1 MTSEER
7 DEGSLRLLAA
17 LGDIDDRFV
26 MEAACPEATG
36 SVEGQSNAIEHDN
49 EAKLAQEGDRQNGT
63 AAAKVQVNMPA
74 DVASDAMSD
83 AEGCG
88 AAPADVPAHSKPE
101 TEGPDD
107 VSARKVSRST
117 PVEKVPVDA
126 SSGKARGNV
135 LWFTPERVRVLA
147 GVGIAACLLVAGAI
161 VFARPE
167 MLGLN
172 NPGPSEPAMM
182 RDQTSDTL
190 SPEEAAPEAA
200 MPEDAA
206 ADSEDAGVM
215 AASESAVMALSDDG
229 DQGAPLAR
237 AVPDAEEGEVA
248 QDAVTA
254 SGAVT
259 TLANPWQECASMAQ
273 AESLAGFSL
282 AISDPAL
289 PEGYGPEAACIQV
302 IEGEMLEVDY
312 NGEHGGS
319 ICLRKAVGS
328 DDVSGDY
335 NSYDLTQTSCIA
347 GQDVTLRGAE
357 NAWYVAT
364 WTSDGYSF
372 AVVSTSALT
381 TSQVEA
387 LVVGLR

>member
-7 DEGSLRLLAA
+7 DERSLRLLAA

-26 MEAACPEATG
+26 MEAACPEETG
-36 SVEGQSNAIEHDN
+36 SVGERTDVIEGDSKT
-49 EAKLAQEGDRQNGT
+49 KLTQEGDMQKGATVVRG
-63 AAAKVQVNMPA
+63 QVNMPA
-74 DVASDAMSD
+74 DVTSDAVSE
-83 AEGCG
+83 AEGCD
-88 AAPADVPAHSKPE
+88 DVPA
-101 TEGPDD
+101 
-107 VSARKVSRST
+107 
-117 PVEKVPVDA
+117 EKVPRSAPDEKALVDVA
-126 SSGKARGNV
+126 AEKAPGKV
-135 LWFTPERVRVLA
+135 LRFTPERVRALA

-172 NPGPSEPAMM
+172 NSGPSEPAMTQ
-182 RDQTSDTL
+182 DQTTDTAA
-190 SPEEAAPEAA
+190 PEEAAPEAA

-215 AASESAVMALSDDG
+215 AASESAIMALSDDG

-237 AVPDAEEGEVA
+237 AVQDADEGEVA
-248 QDAVTA
+248 QDAAAA

-273 AESLAGFSL
+273 AESLAGFSF
-282 AISDPAL
+282 AISDSAL
-289 PEGYGPEAACIQV
+289 PEGYGPEAAYIQV
-302 IEGEMLEVDY
+302 IAGAMLEVNY
-312 NGEHGGS
+312 TGERGGS
-319 ICLRKAVGS
+319 VCLRKAVGT

-335 NSYDLTQTSCIA
+335 NSYDLTQTSRIA

-357 NAWYVAT
+357 NAWYVVT
-364 WTSDGYSF
+364 WTRDGYSF

-387 LVVGLR
+387 LVAGMR

>member
-7 DEGSLRLLAA
+7 DERSLRLLAA

-26 MEAACPEATG
+26 MEAACPGATG
-36 SVEGQSNAIEHDN
+36 SVDERASAMKDDS
-49 EAKLAQEGDRQNGT
+49 EAEPAQEVDMQKGAPTSRVPG
-63 AAAKVQVNMPA
+63 KVL
-74 DVASDAMSD
+74 
-83 AEGCG
+83 
-88 AAPADVPAHSKPE
+88 
-101 TEGPDD
+101 
-107 VSARKVSRST
+107 R
-117 PVEKVPVDA
+117 
-126 SSGKARGNV
+126 
-135 LWFTPERVRVLA
+135 FTPERVRALA

-172 NPGPSEPAMM
+172 NPGPSEPAMTQ
-182 RDQTSDTL
+182 DQTTDTAA
-190 SPEEAAPEAA
+190 PEEAAPEAA
-200 MPEDAA
+200 MPENAA
-206 ADSEDAGVM
+206 ADGEDAGVM

-237 AVPDAEEGEVA
+237 AVQDADEGEVA
-248 QDAVTA
+248 QDAVAA

-273 AESLAGFSL
+273 AESLAGFSF
-282 AISDPAL
+282 AISDSAL
-289 PEGYGPEAACIQV
+289 PEGYGPEAAYIQV
-302 IEGEMLEVDY
+302 IASAMIEVDY
-312 NGEHGGS
+312 TGGRGGS
-319 ICLRKAVGS
+319 VCLRKAVGT

-335 NSYDLTQTSCIA
+335 NSYDLTQTSRIA

-364 WTSDGYSF
+364 WTRDGYSF

-387 LVVGLR
+387 LVAGLR

>member
-7 DEGSLRLLAA
+7 DERSLRLLAA

-26 MEAACPEATG
+26 MEAACPGAMG
-36 SVEGQSNAIEHDN
+36 SVDERADASKGAC
-49 EAKLAQEGDRQNGT
+49 EAELAQEGDMQKG
-63 AAAKVQVNMPA
+63 AAVVRGRVNMPA
-74 DVASDAMSD
+74 DVTSDAMSE
-83 AEGCG
+83 AEGCD
-88 AAPADVPAHSKPE
+88 DVPVE
-101 TEGPDD
+101 
-107 VSARKVSRST
+107 KVSRSA
-117 PVEKVPVDA
+117 PAEKALVDA
-126 SSGKARGNV
+126 AAEKARGKV
-135 LWFTPERVRVLA
+135 LRFTPERVRALA

-172 NPGPSEPAMM
+172 NPAPSESTMTK
-182 RDQTSDTL
+182 DQTTDTAA
-190 SPEEAAPEAA
+190 SEKAAPEAA

-237 AVPDAEEGEVA
+237 AVQDADEGAVA
-248 QDAVTA
+248 QDAVAA

-273 AESLAGFSL
+273 AESLAGFSF
-282 AISDPAL
+282 AISDSVL
-289 PEGYGPEAACIQV
+289 PEGYGPEAAYIQV
-302 IEGEMLEVDY
+302 IAGAMIEVDY
-312 NGEHGGS
+312 TDGRGGS
-319 ICLRKAVGS
+319 VCLRKAVGT

-335 NSYDLTQTSCIA
+335 NSYDLTQTSRIA
-347 GQDVTLRGAE
+347 GQDVTMRGAE
-357 NAWYVAT
+357 NAWYVVT
-364 WTSDGYSF
+364 WTRDGYSF

-387 LVVGLR
+387 LVAGLR

>member
-7 DEGSLRLLAA
+7 DERSLRLLAV

-26 MEAACPEATG
+26 MEAACHEATG
-36 SVEGQSNAIEHDN
+36 SVDERADASKDDGET
-49 EAKLAQEGDRQNGT
+49 ELVQEGDMQKG
-63 AAAKVQVNMPA
+63 AAAAEVLGNMPA
-74 DVASDAMSD
+74 DVTSDAMSE
-83 AEGCG
+83 AEGCD
-88 AAPADVPAHSKPE
+88 DVPA
-101 TEGPDD
+101 G
-107 VSARKVSRST
+107 
-117 PVEKVPVDA
+117 KVPRSAPDEKALVNA
-126 SSGKARGNV
+126 AAEKAPGKV
-135 LWFTPERVRVLA
+135 LRFTPEHVRVLA

-172 NPGPSEPAMM
+172 NPGPSESTMTK
-182 RDQTSDTL
+182 DQTTDIAAS
-190 SPEEAAPEAA
+190 EEAAPEAA
-200 MPEDAA
+200 MPENAA

-215 AASESAVMALSDDG
+215 AASESTVMALSDDG

-237 AVPDAEEGEVA
+237 AVQDADEGVVA
-248 QDAVTA
+248 QDAVAA

-259 TLANPWQECASMAQ
+259 TLANPWQECASMTQ
-273 AESLAGFSL
+273 AESLAGFSF
-282 AISDPAL
+282 AIDAGAL
-289 PEGYGPEAACIQV
+289 PEGYGPNASYIQV
-302 IEGEMLEVDY
+302 IAGAMLEVDY
-312 NGEHGGS
+312 GGARGGS
-319 ICLRKAVGS
+319 VCLRKAVGT

-335 NSYDLTQTSCIA
+335 NSYDLTQTSRIE

-364 WTSDGYSF
+364 WARDGYSF

-387 LVVGLR
+387 FVAGMR

>member
-7 DEGSLRLLAA
+7 DERSLRLLAA

-26 MEAACPEATG
+26 MEAACPEAMG
-36 SVEGQSNAIEHDN
+36 SVDERADASKGAS
-49 EAKLAQEGDRQNGT
+49 EAELAQEGDMQKGA

-74 DVASDAMSD
+74 DVTSDAMSE
-83 AEGCG
+83 AEGCD
-88 AAPADVPAHSKPE
+88 DVPA
-101 TEGPDD
+101 G
-107 VSARKVSRST
+107 
-117 PVEKVPVDA
+117 KVPRSA
-126 SSGKARGNV
+126 PAEKAPGKV
-135 LWFTPERVRVLA
+135 LRFTPERARALA

-172 NPGPSEPAMM
+172 NPGPSEPAMTQ
-182 RDQTSDTL
+182 DQTTDTAA
-190 SPEEAAPEAA
+190 PEEAAPEAA
-200 MPEDAA
+200 MPENAA
-206 ADSEDAGVM
+206 ADGEDAGVM

-237 AVPDAEEGEVA
+237 AVQDADEGEVA
-248 QDAVTA
+248 QDAVAA

-273 AESLAGFSL
+273 AESLAGFSF
-282 AISDPAL
+282 AISDSAL
-289 PEGYGPEAACIQV
+289 PEGYGPEAAYIQV
-302 IEGEMLEVDY
+302 IASAMIEVDY
-312 NGEHGGS
+312 TGGRGGS
-319 ICLRKAVGS
+319 VCLRKAVGT

-335 NSYDLTQTSCIA
+335 NSYDLTQTSRIA
-347 GQDVTLRGAE
+347 GQDVTMRGAE
-357 NAWYVAT
+357 NAWYVVT
-364 WTSDGYSF
+364 WTRDGYSF

-387 LVVGLR
+387 LVAGLR

>member
-7 DEGSLRLLAA
+7 DERSLRLLAA

-26 MEAACPEATG
+26 MEAACHEATG
-36 SVEGQSNAIEHDN
+36 SVDERVAAIEDDS
-49 EAKLAQEGDRQNGT
+49 ETELVQEGDMQKGAE
-63 AAAKVQVNMPA
+63 AAEVQGNMPA
-74 DVASDAMSD
+74 DVTSDAMSE

-88 AAPADVPAHSKPE
+88 DVPAGKVPR
-101 TEGPDD
+101 
-107 VSARKVSRST
+107 SA
-117 PVEKVPVDA
+117 PAEKAPVDA
-126 SSGKARGNV
+126 STGREPGKV
-135 LWFTPERVRVLA
+135 LRFTPERVRALA
-147 GVGIAACLLVAGAI
+147 GAGIAACLLVAGAI

-172 NPGPSEPAMM
+172 NPAPSESTMTK
-182 RDQTSDTL
+182 DQTTDTAA
-190 SPEEAAPEAA
+190 SEEAAPEAA
-200 MPEDAA
+200 MPENAA
-206 ADSEDAGVM
+206 ADSEDASVM
-215 AASESAVMALSDDG
+215 AASESTVMALSDDG

-237 AVPDAEEGEVA
+237 AVQDADEGAVA
-248 QDAVTA
+248 QDAVAA

-273 AESLAGFSL
+273 AESLAGFSF
-282 AISDPAL
+282 AISDTAL
-289 PEGYGPEAACIQV
+289 PEGYGPEASYIQV
-302 IEGEMLEVDY
+302 IAGAMLEVDY
-312 NGEHGGS
+312 DGARGGS
-319 ICLRKAVGS
+319 LCLRKAVGT

-335 NSYDLTQTSCIA
+335 NSYDLTQTSRVA

-364 WTSDGYSF
+364 WARDGYSF

-387 LVVGLR
+387 FVVGMR

>member
-17 LGDIDDRFV
+17 RGDIDDRFV
-26 MEAACPEATG
+26 MDAACPEVTG
-36 SVEGQSNAIEHDN
+36 SVKGQSGAIEGGN
-49 EAKLAQEGDRQNGT
+49 ETKLTQEGDKQNGAAT
-63 AAAKVQVNMPA
+63 AKGQVNMPA
-74 DVASDAMSD
+74 DVASDVMSG

-88 AAPADVPAHSKPE
+88 VAPADMLAHSKPE

-107 VSARKVSRST
+107 VSAGKA
-117 PVEKVPVDA
+117 PVDA
-126 SSGKARGNV
+126 STDKEPGKILR
-135 LWFTPERVRVLA
+135 FTPEHVRALA
-147 GVGIAACLLVAGAI
+147 GVGIAACLLVAGVI

-167 MLGLN
+167 MLSLN
-172 NPGPSEPAMM
+172 NPGPSEPAMTQ
-182 RDQTSDTL
+182 DQTTDTAA
-190 SPEEAAPEAA
+190 PEEAAPEAA
-200 MPEDAA
+200 MPEDVA

-215 AASESAVMALSDDG
+215 AASESTVMALSDDG

-237 AVPDAEEGEVA
+237 AVQDAEEGEVV

-259 TLANPWQECASMAQ
+259 TLANRWQECASMAQ

-282 AISDPAL
+282 AISDSAL
-289 PEGYGPEAACIQV
+289 PEGYGPEAACIQA
-302 IEGEMLEVDY
+302 IEGSMLEVNY
-312 NGEHGGS
+312 NGECGGS
-319 ICLRKAVGS
+319 VCLRKAVGT

-387 LVVGLR
+387 LVAGLR

>member
-7 DEGSLRLLAA
+7 DERSLRLLAA

-26 MEAACPEATG
+26 MEVACHEATG
-36 SVEGQSNAIEHDN
+36 SVGERADASKDDSET
-49 EAKLAQEGDRQNGT
+49 ELVQEGDMQKG
-63 AAAKVQVNMPA
+63 AAAAEVQGNMPA
-74 DVASDAMSD
+74 DVTSDAMSE
-83 AEGCG
+83 AEGCD
-88 AAPADVPAHSKPE
+88 DVPAGKVPRSA
-101 TEGPDD
+101 PDEKALVD
-107 VSARKVSRST
+107 AA
-117 PVEKVPVDA
+117 VEKAP
-126 SSGKARGNV
+126 GKV
-135 LWFTPERVRVLA
+135 LRFTPERVRALA

-172 NPGPSEPAMM
+172 NPAPSESTMTK
-182 RDQTSDTL
+182 DQTTDTAA
-190 SPEEAAPEAA
+190 SEEAAPEAA
-200 MPEDAA
+200 MPENAA

-237 AVPDAEEGEVA
+237 AVQDADEGAVA
-248 QDAVTA
+248 QDAVAA

-259 TLANPWQECASMAQ
+259 TLANPWQDCASMAQ
-273 AESLAGFSL
+273 AESLAGFSF
-282 AISDPAL
+282 AINDSAL
-289 PEGYGPEAACIQV
+289 PEGCGPEAAYIQV
-302 IEGEMLEVDY
+302 IAGSMLEVDY
-312 NGEHGGS
+312 TGERGGS
-319 ICLRKAVGS
+319 VCLRKAVGT

-335 NSYDLTQTSCIA
+335 NSYDLTQTSCVA

-364 WTSDGYSF
+364 WARDGYSF

-387 LVVGLR
+387 FVAGMR

>member
-36 SVEGQSNAIEHDN
+36 SAGKQADASKGDSETE
-49 EAKLAQEGDRQNGT
+49 LAQEGDRQNG
-63 AAAKVQVNMPA
+63 AATAKVQVNMPA
-74 DVASDAMSD
+74 DVASDAMPE

-88 AAPADVPAHSKPE
+88 TAPADMLAHSKPE

-107 VSARKVSRST
+107 VSAGKAPRSA
-117 PVEKVPVDA
+117 PVEKASVDV
-126 SSGKARGNV
+126 SPGKAKGKV
-135 LWFTPERVRVLA
+135 LRFTPERVRVLA

-200 MPEDAA
+200 MSEDAA

-237 AVPDAEEGEVA
+237 AVQDAEEGEVA
-248 QDAVTA
+248 QDAVAA

-259 TLANPWQECASMAQ
+259 TLANPWQPCTSMAQ
-273 AESLAGFSL
+273 AESLAGFSF
-282 AISDPAL
+282 AIDASGL
-289 PEGYGPEAACIQV
+289 PQGYGPDATSLRV
-302 IEGEMLEVDY
+302 IEGEMLEANYD
-312 NGEHGGS
+312 GEHGGS

-335 NSYDLTQTSCIA
+335 NEYGLTQTVRIA
-347 GQDVTLRGAE
+347 GYDVTLRGADD
-357 NAWYVAT
+357 AWYVVT
-364 WTSDGYSF
+364 WAHDGYAY
-372 AVVSTSALT
+372 AVTSTSSLAM
-381 TSQVEA
+381 SQVEA
-387 LVVGLR
+387 LARGMK

>member
-49 EAKLAQEGDRQNGT
+49 EAKLAQEGDRQNGAAT
-63 AAAKVQVNMPA
+63 AKAQVNMPA

-88 AAPADVPAHSKPE
+88 VAPADMLAHSKPE

-107 VSARKVSRST
+107 VPAGKAPRSA
-117 PVEKVPVDA
+117 PVEKAPVDV
-126 SSGKARGNV
+126 SPGKAKGKV
-135 LWFTPERVRVLA
+135 LRFTPERVRVLA
-147 GVGIAACLLVAGAI
+147 GVGIAACLLVAGVI

-167 MLGLN
+167 MLSLN
-172 NPGPSEPAMM
+172 NPGPSEPAMTQ
-182 RDQTSDTL
+182 DQTTDTAA
-190 SPEEAAPEAA
+190 PEEAALEAA

-215 AASESAVMALSDDG
+215 AASESTVMAFSDDG
-229 DQGAPLAR
+229 DQGASLAR
-237 AVPDAEEGEVA
+237 AVQDAEGGEVA
-248 QDAVTA
+248 QDAVAA

-273 AESLAGFSL
+273 AESLAGFSF
-282 AISDPAL
+282 AIDDSAL
-289 PEGYGPEAACIQV
+289 PEGYGREASYIQV
-302 IEGEMLEVDY
+302 IEGKMLEVDY

-319 ICLRKAVGS
+319 VCLRKAVGT

-335 NSYDLTQTSCIA
+335 SSYDLTQTSCIA

-364 WTSDGYSF
+364 WTSDGYYF

-387 LVVGLR
+387 LVAGLR

>member
-7 DEGSLRLLAA
+7 DERSLRLLAA

-26 MEAACPEATG
+26 MEAACPEAMG
-36 SVEGQSNAIEHDN
+36 SVDERADASKGDSET
-49 EAKLAQEGDRQNGT
+49 KLTQEGDMQKG
-63 AAAKVQVNMPA
+63 AAVARGRVNMPA
-74 DVASDAMSD
+74 DVTSDAMSE
-83 AEGCG
+83 AEGCD
-88 AAPADVPAHSKPE
+88 DVPAGK
-101 TEGPDD
+101 
-107 VSARKVSRST
+107 ASRSA
-117 PVEKVPVDA
+117 PAEKAAVDA
-126 SSGKARGNV
+126 STGREPGKV
-135 LWFTPERVRVLA
+135 LRFTPERVRILA

-172 NPGPSEPAMM
+172 NPGPSEPAMTQ
-182 RDQTSDTL
+182 DQTTDTAA
-190 SPEEAAPEAA
+190 PEEAAPEAA
-200 MPEDAA
+200 MPENAA

-237 AVPDAEEGEVA
+237 AVQDAEEGEVA
-248 QDAVTA
+248 QDAVAA

-259 TLANPWQECASMAQ
+259 TLANPWQECANMPQ
-273 AESLAGFSL
+273 AESLAGFSF
-282 AISDPAL
+282 AISDSAL

-302 IEGEMLEVDY
+302 IAGSMLEVDY
-312 NGEHGGS
+312 TGERGGS
-319 ICLRKAVGS
+319 VCLRKAVGT

-335 NSYDLTQTSCIA
+335 NSYDLTQTSRTA
-347 GQDVTLRGAE
+347 GQDVTMRGAE
-357 NAWYVAT
+357 NAWYVVT
-364 WTSDGYSF
+364 WTRDGYSF

-387 LVVGLR
+387 LVAGLR

>member
-49 EAKLAQEGDRQNGT
+49 EAKLAQEGDRQNGAAT
-63 AAAKVQVNMPA
+63 AKAQVKVL
-74 DVASDAMSD
+74 
-83 AEGCG
+83 
-88 AAPADVPAHSKPE
+88 
-101 TEGPDD
+101 
-107 VSARKVSRST
+107 R
-117 PVEKVPVDA
+117 
-126 SSGKARGNV
+126 
-135 LWFTPERVRVLA
+135 FTPERVRVLA

-215 AASESAVMALSDDG
+215 AASESTVMALSDDG

-237 AVPDAEEGEVA
+237 AVQDAEEGEVA
-248 QDAVTA
+248 QDAVAA
-254 SGAVT
+254 SGTVT

-273 AESLAGFSL
+273 AESLAGFSF
-282 AISDPAL
+282 AIDDSAL
-289 PEGYGPEAACIQV
+289 PEGYGPEAACIQA
-302 IEGEMLEVDY
+302 IKGSMLEVNY
-312 NGEHGGS
+312 NGARGGS
-319 ICLRKAVGS
+319 VCLRKAVGA

-387 LVVGLR
+387 LVAGLR

>member
-1 MTSEER
+1 VTSEER
-7 DEGSLRLLAA
+7 DERSLRLLAA

-36 SVEGQSNAIEHDN
+36 SVGERADAIKGDN
-49 EAKLAQEGDRQNGT
+49 ETELVQEADMQKGV
-63 AAAKVQVNMPA
+63 AVAKVQVNMPA
-74 DVASDAMSD
+74 DVTSDAMSE
-83 AEGCG
+83 AEGCD
-88 AAPADVPAHSKPE
+88 DVPAE
-101 TEGPDD
+101 
-107 VSARKVSRST
+107 KVSRSA
-117 PVEKVPVDA
+117 PDEKAPVDA
-126 SSGKARGNV
+126 AAEKAPGKV
-135 LWFTPERVRVLA
+135 LRFTPERVRALA

-172 NPGPSEPAMM
+172 NLGPSEPAMTK
-182 RDQTSDTL
+182 DQTTDTAAL
-190 SPEEAAPEAA
+190 EEAASEAA
-200 MPEDAA
+200 MPENAA

-237 AVPDAEEGEVA
+237 AVQDADEGAVA
-248 QDAVTA
+248 QDAVAA
-254 SGAVT
+254 SGAMA

-273 AESLAGFSL
+273 AESLAGFSF
-282 AISDPAL
+282 AISDSAL
-289 PEGYGPEAACIQV
+289 PEGYGPKAAYIQV
-302 IEGEMLEVDY
+302 IAGAMIEVDY
-312 NGEHGGS
+312 TGEHGGS
-319 ICLRKAVGS
+319 VCLRKAVGT

-335 NSYDLTQTSCIA
+335 NSYDLTQTSRVA

-364 WTSDGYSF
+364 WARDGYSF

-387 LVVGLR
+387 FVAGMR

>member
-7 DEGSLRLLAA
+7 DERSLRLLAA

-26 MEAACPEATG
+26 MEAVCPEATDSSG
-36 SVEGQSNAIEHDN
+36 KQADASKGNSETELV
-49 EAKLAQEGDRQNGT
+49 QEGDMQTGM
-63 AAAKVQVNMPA
+63 ASAKAQGNMPA
-74 DVASDAMSD
+74 DVTSDAMSE
-83 AEGCG
+83 AEGCD
-88 AAPADVPAHSKPE
+88 DVPAGKVPR
-101 TEGPDD
+101 
-107 VSARKVSRST
+107 SA
-117 PVEKVPVDA
+117 PAEKAPVDA
-126 SSGKARGNV
+126 AAEKAPGKV
-135 LWFTPERVRVLA
+135 LRFTPERVRALA

-172 NPGPSEPAMM
+172 NPGPSELTMM
-182 RDQTSDTL
+182 QDQTTDTAA
-190 SPEEAAPEAA
+190 PEEAAPEAA

-229 DQGAPLAR
+229 DQGTPLAR
-237 AVPDAEEGEVA
+237 AVQDADDGAAA
-248 QDAVTA
+248 QDAVAA
-254 SGAVT
+254 SGAVA

-273 AESLAGFSL
+273 AESLAGFSF
-282 AISDPAL
+282 AISDSAL
-289 PEGYGPEAACIQV
+289 PEGYGPEAAYIQV
-302 IEGEMLEVDY
+302 IAGSMIEVDY
-312 NGEHGGS
+312 DGERGGS
-319 ICLRKAVGS
+319 VCLRKAVGT

-335 NSYDLTQTSCIA
+335 NSYDLTQMSRIA

-364 WTSDGYSF
+364 WARDGYSF

-381 TSQVEA
+381 TSQVEV
-387 LVVGLR
+387 LVAGLR

>member
-7 DEGSLRLLAA
+7 DERSLRLLAA

-26 MEAACPEATG
+26 MEAACLEATG
-36 SVEGQSNAIEHDN
+36 SVDEQSGAIKDDN
-49 EAKLAQEGDRQNGT
+49 ETELVQEGDIQKGT
-63 AAAKVQVNMPA
+63 AAVKAQDAEVPA
-74 DVASDAMSD
+74 SLFADSIPQ
-83 AEGCG
+83 AEGC
-88 AAPADVPAHSKPE
+88 
-101 TEGPDD
+101 DD
-107 VSARKVSRST
+107 VSAGMVPCST
-117 PVEKVPVDA
+117 PAEKASVEA
-126 SSGKARGNV
+126 SSGKTPGKV
-135 LWFTPERVRVLA
+135 LRFTPERMRVLA

-172 NPGPSEPAMM
+172 NPGPSESTMTK
-182 RDQTSDTL
+182 DQTTDIAA
-190 SPEEAAPEAA
+190 PEEAAPEAA
-200 MPEDAA
+200 MPENAV

-237 AVPDAEEGEVA
+237 AVQDADEGEVA
-248 QDAVTA
+248 QDAVAA
-254 SGAVT
+254 SGAVA

-273 AESLAGFSL
+273 AESLAGFSF
-282 AISDPAL
+282 AIGDSAL
-289 PEGYGPEAACIQV
+289 PEGYGPEAAYIQV
-302 IEGEMLEVDY
+302 IAGAMLEVDY
-312 NGEHGGS
+312 DGECGS
-319 ICLRKAVGS
+319 SLCLRKAVGT

-335 NSYDLTQTSCIA
+335 NSYDLTQTSRVA

-357 NAWYVAT
+357 NAWYVAA
-364 WTSDGYSF
+364 WTRDGYSF

-387 LVVGLR
+387 LVAGMR

>member
-7 DEGSLRLLAA
+7 DERSLRLLAA
-17 LGDIDDRFV
+17 LGDIDDRLV
-26 MEAACPEATG
+26 MEAACPEATD
-36 SVEGQSNAIEHDN
+36 SVDERVAAIKDN
-49 EAKLAQEGDRQNGT
+49 NVTELTQEGDMQKG
-63 AAAKVQVNMPA
+63 AAAAEVQGNMPA
-74 DVASDAMSD
+74 DVTSDAMSE
-83 AEGCG
+83 AEGCD
-88 AAPADVPAHSKPE
+88 DVPAGKAP
-101 TEGPDD
+101 
-107 VSARKVSRST
+107 RSV
-117 PVEKVPVDA
+117 PAEKALVDA
-126 SSGKARGNV
+126 AAEKAPGKV
-135 LWFTPERVRVLA
+135 LRFTPERVRALA

-172 NPGPSEPAMM
+172 NPGPSEPAMTQ
-182 RDQTSDTL
+182 DQTTDTAA
-190 SPEEAAPEAA
+190 PEEAAPEAA

-237 AVPDAEEGEVA
+237 AVQDADEGEVA
-248 QDAVTA
+248 QDAVAA

-282 AISDPAL
+282 AISDSAL
-289 PEGYGPEAACIQV
+289 PEGYGPEAACIQA
-302 IEGEMLEVDY
+302 IEGSMLEVNY
-312 NGEHGGS
+312 NGERGGS
-319 ICLRKAVGS
+319 VCLRKAVGT

-335 NSYDLTQTSCIA
+335 NSYDLTQTSRIA

-357 NAWYVAT
+357 NAWYVVT
-364 WTSDGYSF
+364 WTRDGYSF

-381 TSQVEA
+381 ASQVEVFVA
-387 LVVGLR
+387 GMM

>member
-7 DEGSLRLLAA
+7 DERSLRLLAV

-36 SVEGQSNAIEHDN
+36 SVDERAGAIDSDSKT
-49 EAKLAQEGDRQNGT
+49 KLTQEGDMQKG
-63 AAAKVQVNMPA
+63 AAAAEVQGNMPA
-74 DVASDAMSD
+74 DVTSDAMSE
-83 AEGCG
+83 AEGCDDVPVG
-88 AAPADVPAHSKPE
+88 KVPRSAPA
-101 TEGPDD
+101 
-107 VSARKVSRST
+107 
-117 PVEKVPVDA
+117 EKAPVDA
-126 SSGKARGNV
+126 AAEKAPGKV
-135 LWFTPERVRVLA
+135 LRFTPERVRALA
-147 GVGIAACLLVAGAI
+147 GAGIAACLLVAGAI

-172 NPGPSEPAMM
+172 NSGPSEPAMTQ
-182 RDQTSDTL
+182 DQTTDTAA
-190 SPEEAAPEAA
+190 PEEAAPEAA

-215 AASESAVMALSDDG
+215 AASESAIMALSDDG

-237 AVPDAEEGEVA
+237 AVQDADEGEVA
-248 QDAVTA
+248 QDAAAA

-273 AESLAGFSL
+273 AESLAGFSF
-282 AISDPAL
+282 AISDSAL
-289 PEGYGPEAACIQV
+289 PEGYGPEAAYIQV
-302 IEGEMLEVDY
+302 IAGAMLEVNY
-312 NGEHGGS
+312 TGERGGS
-319 ICLRKAVGS
+319 VCLRKAVGT

-335 NSYDLTQTSCIA
+335 NSYDLTQTSRIA

-357 NAWYVAT
+357 NAWYVVT
-364 WTSDGYSF
+364 WTRDGYSF

-387 LVVGLR
+387 LVAGMR